1 MSFNNE
7 SVIVITG
14 AASGIGRATA
24 MRLANERIGGLALSD
39 VNENALNETA
49 RMLENSGV
57 KLSTHVVN
65 VADKLAVEAF
75 AAEVIV
81 RHGRVTH
88 LLNNAGV
95 SLFGDFEEI
104 SDEDFE
110 WLMSINFW
118 GVVNGTRA
126 FLPILRQQKAAQIL
140 NVSSVFGFVGIPGNA
155 AYCASKFAVRGFTES
170 LRHELAGTNIT
181 VSTIHPG
188 GIKTN
193 IANFGRLGT
202 NANQAEKSATTAAF
216 NNEMTR
222 STPEQAAETIVRGMK
237 SRSPRILIGT
247 DARLIS
253 LIYRIFPQNYLKI
266 IDLFSGGKL
275 LKGRADRKKTM

>member
-1 MSFNNE
+1 MSLTSE

-24 MRLANERIGGLALSD
+24 LRLAAERVGGLALSD
-39 VNENALNETA
+39 VNTAGLSETA
-49 RMLENSGV
+49 TMLEKSGV
-57 KLSTHVVN
+57 KVSTHVVN
-65 VADKLAVEAF
+65 VADRAAVEAF
-75 AAEVIV
+75 AAEVV
-81 RHGRVTH
+81 AEHGRATH

-126 FLPILRQQKAAQIL
+126 FLPILREQKAAQIL

-170 LRHELAGTNIT
+170 LRHELSGTNIA
-181 VSTIHPG
+181 VSAIHPG
-188 GIKTN
+188 GIKTD
-193 IANFGRLGT
+193 IANSGRLGARANAAEKHATT
-202 NANQAEKSATTAAF
+202 NAFNSELAE
-216 NNEMTR
+216 
-222 STPEQAAETIVRGMK
+222 STPEHAAETIVRGMK
-237 SRSPRILIGT
+237 SRSPRILIGA
-247 DARLIS
+247 DAHSIS
-253 LIYRIFPQNYLKI
+253 WIYRIFPQNYLKAL
-266 IDLFSGGKL
+266 DLLSGGKL
-275 LKGRADRKKTM
+275 LKGRANRKKAV